1 MEKLLKVLEN
11 VVPDDNH
18 LEDLDENDVVIGI
31 LNDQEAKI
39 NTLLSQ
45 LSEQVSERILKEQQD
60 EVTGKLIAQ
69 IKMFREIQW
78 YLIRD
83 RLDQFEPDENTISIK
98 KGFKVVLIETDPL
111 EKDLFELLKNL
122 SQ

>member
-18 LEDLDENDVVIGI
+18 LEDLDEDDVVIGI

-60 EVTGKLIAQ
+60 EVTGKLLAQ

-83 RLDQFEPDENTISIK
+83 RLDQFEPDENTISIR
-98 KGFKVVLIETDPL
+98 KGFKVVLIGPDPL
-111 EKDLFELLKNL
+111 EKDLFELLKKL